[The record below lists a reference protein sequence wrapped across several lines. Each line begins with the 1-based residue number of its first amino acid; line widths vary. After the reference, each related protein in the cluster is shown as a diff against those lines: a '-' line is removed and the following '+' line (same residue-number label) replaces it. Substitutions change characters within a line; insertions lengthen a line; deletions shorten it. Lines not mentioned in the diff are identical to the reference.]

1 MTEYIPGQRQSAEYI
16 DELKYLWS
24 QLRVEGTDVESKKDS
39 ATKCRLRIK
48 GPCRG
53 IRIKSSLAHY

>member
-1 MTEYIPGQRQSAEYI
+1 MVTDGI
-16 DELKYLWS
+16 
-24 QLRVEGTDVESKKDS
+24 DVEIKKDS

-53 IRIKSSLAHY
+53 MYIENGLAPY